1 MMNTYLGMNLNMKC
15 SDGTQLNGTA
25 VSKSERPDTSLW
37 SSWTVSWKFILYF
50 EKKGG
55 GNESSIWLD

>member
-1 MMNTYLGMNLNMKC
+1 MMNKYLGMNLNMKC

-37 SSWTVSWKFILYF
+37 SSWTVS
-50 EKKGG
+50 
-55 GNESSIWLD
+55 